1 MRAVTGKPIRFVGV
15 GEKIDAL
22 ETFEPERVA
31 GRILGMGDIVSLV
44 EKAQE
49 TIEAEQAQKMM
60 KRFQK
65 GQFNMNDLRTQLE
78 QMMKM
83 GGVESIMG
91 MMPGMGKWPN
101 KLLKWEWMTRYLRSR
116 LH

>member
-1 MRAVTGKPIRFVGV
+1 MRAVTGKPIRFVGI

-31 GRILGMGDIVSLV
+31 GHILGMGDIVSLV

-49 TIEAEQAQKMM
+49 TIEAEPSPKMM

-83 GGVESIMG
+83 GGVERYNG
-91 MMPGMGKWPN
+91 YDARYGKN
-101 KLLKWEWMTRYLRSR
+101 GQTSF
-116 LH
+116 